1 MKKIIIMAL
10 VLVAGA
16 SFNTLLAKDK
26 KDKKKKNVK
35 TEVPAQ
41 IALQSSEDTLSYA
54 AGKALTEGLETFLER
69 QYGISDV
76 QKADFVRGLCDA
88 FKQRNDSVFQAYST
102 GIMIAEQLNKSM
114 LPGLQQELGIT
125 NEELVFAGFK
135 DGVMSN
141 DTLVSTAD
149 AKKRFADARQAAK
162 EKQEKAKKLEGE
174 ANKKAGE
181 EFLAQNKNK
190 DGIITTASGLQYKIL
205 KKGNGA
211 LPKASDKVEVI
222 YEGKTL
228 DGKVFDATAKHGTNS
243 DTFNVGGLIK
253 GWTEALQLM
262 PVGSKWELYIPQELA
277 YGERGAGSDIP
288 PYSTLI
294 FTLELLGIK

>member
-69 QYGISDV
+69 QYGISDA

-114 LPGLQQELGIT
+114 LPGLKQELGIT

-149 AKKRFADARQAAK
+149 AKKRFADARQVAK
-162 EKQEKAKKLEGE
+162 EKQEKAK
-174 ANKKAGE
+174 NWKAKPTRKQE
-181 EFLAQNKNK
+181 RSFSPR
-190 DGIITTASGLQYKIL
+190 T
-205 KKGNGA
+205 
-211 LPKASDKVEVI
+211 
-222 YEGKTL
+222 KTRR
-228 DGKVFDATAKHGTNS
+228 VS
-243 DTFNVGGLIK
+243 
-253 GWTEALQLM
+253 
-262 PVGSKWELYIPQELA
+262 
-277 YGERGAGSDIP
+277 
-288 PYSTLI
+288 
-294 FTLELLGIK
+294 